1 MSVRLNKGDA
11 VLVKTNLTDEA
22 IGLIRYV
29 GPMVDHDM
37 MSEYVGV
44 QLLQSITNGHNG
56 TINGFTYF
64 TAKKGHGFHTK
75 MTNVIKKLSIADLF
89 KETSYIHGLLQTK
102 LKYIQRL
109 EALLKKKSKP
119 SRLSLIKDQ
128 FQHVSA
134 HSGDSCLS
142 MRSMQSR
149 PSRTLTPLT
158 LSPNNTGPKINCKL
172 SNALSTVSNVS
183 KISECSSVTE
193 SRSDMLNLTTK
204 ESKLTLTYASSE
216 SGSECSNSESY
227 SISNEEIRMSAQKHS
242 EKRNRPRAQSVQAQY
257 NNQSGNPFNHSST
270 RMHVNTNAP
279 ILVARHSLHS
289 MNKSSEFD
297 AMSHSPSPPQQQ
309 QQGAIVCTSSPY
321 ATTVFNQQFTTS
333 TTPTSY
339 RPPMIATQGN
349 NAMYNCISPTLLLN
363 NGYPYFAY
371 PTDGRNVNYVS
382 MTPPPRSSSAYNQP
396 LNDYYHR
403 TVPSSPIS
411 MHSPGTKKMYKVTY
425 EPSHRR

>member
-227 SISNEEIRMSAQKHS
+227 STSNDMCQSRIINTQTPHTLSQKHS
-242 EKRNRPRAQSVQAQY
+242 EKRMRPRAQSVQNQY
-257 NNQSGNPFNHSST
+257 NPFNHSSK

-279 ILVARHSLHS
+279 MLVARHSLHS
-289 MNKSSEFD
+289 NASNHRNKPSEFD
-297 AMSHSPSPPQQQ
+297 TVSYSPS
-309 QQGAIVCTSSPY
+309 
-321 ATTVFNQQFTTS
+321 
-333 TTPTSY
+333 
-339 RPPMIATQGN
+339 
-349 NAMYNCISPTLLLN
+349 
-363 NGYPYFAY
+363 
-371 PTDGRNVNYVS
+371 
-382 MTPPPRSSSAYNQP
+382 
-396 LNDYYHR
+396 
-403 TVPSSPIS
+403 
-411 MHSPGTKKMYKVTY
+411 
-425 EPSHRR
+425 